1 MQILKTF
8 DYNAKMDTLPQSLS
22 QIHIVLCR
30 PSHPANI
37 GGAARAMK
45 TMGLFNLTI
54 VAPQLIATPMTQNPP
69 EYLPN
74 QAFRL
79 PDESYTLASGAV
91 DILDNARI
99 VPTLQDALGD
109 CVVSYALTSRRRELN
124 IPPKTPR
131 ESVPEI
137 LSFANKNQQ
146 VAIVF
151 GNERFGLDINEV
163 ALCNRLMTING
174 NPNYFSLNLSQAV
187 QVVAYEIFSQTS
199 FINNI
204 LQTEEQFVPQGEID
218 GLISHFDEI
227 MTQIGFF
234 ERRNSERL
242 LRRIRRIFDR
252 NGLQREEID
261 ILRGFLKTV
270 GQRTK

>member
-1 MQILKTF
+1 M
-8 DYNAKMDTLPQSLS
+8 NELPEYLS
-22 QIHIVLCR
+22 NIHIILCR

-37 GGAARAMK
+37 GSAARAMK
-45 TMGLFNLTI
+45 TMGLTHLTI

-69 EYLPN
+69 TYCSDKP
-74 QAFRL
+74 FRL

-91 DILDNARI
+91 DVLDNARI
-99 VPTLQDALGD
+99 VPNLQAALSD
-109 CVVSYALTSRRRELN
+109 CVLSYALTSRRRELN

-131 ESVPEI
+131 ESVPE
-137 LSFANKNQQ
+137 LLKFAQKNQQ

-151 GNERFGLDINEV
+151 GNERFGLDIDEV

-204 LQTEEQFVPQGEID
+204 LQNEEQFVPQGEID
-218 GLISHFDEI
+218 GLINHFDEI
-227 MTQIGFF
+227 MDKIGFF
-234 ERRNSERL
+234 ERRNKDRL

-252 NGLQREEID
+252 NGMQREEID
-261 ILRGFLKTV
+261 ILRGFLKTI
-270 GQRTK
+270 GQKTK

>member
-1 MQILKTF
+1 M
-8 DYNAKMDTLPQSLS
+8 NELPFYLNH
-22 QIHIVLCR
+22 IHIVLCR
-30 PSHPANI
+30 PSHPANV
-37 GGAARAMK
+37 GAAARAIK
-45 TMGLFNLTI
+45 TMGLTHLTL

-69 EYLPN
+69 EYSPD
-74 QAFRL
+74 QPFRL

-99 VPTLQDALGD
+99 VPNLSAALSD
-109 CVVSYALTSRRRELN
+109 CVASYALTSRRRELN
-124 IPPKTPR
+124 APPKTPR
-131 ESVPEI
+131 EAVPELI
-137 LSFANKNQQ
+137 KFAEQNQP
-146 VAIVF
+146 VAVVF
-151 GNERFGLDINEV
+151 GNERFGLDIDEV

-199 FINNI
+199 FINSV

-218 GLISHFDEI
+218 GLIQHFDEI
-227 MTQIGFF
+227 MNQIGFF

-252 NGLQREEID
+252 NGMQREEID

-270 GQRTK
+270 GQRVK

>member
-1 MQILKTF
+1 M
-8 DYNAKMDTLPQSLS
+8 NELPFYLNH
-22 QIHIVLCR
+22 IHIVLCR
-30 PSHPANI
+30 PSHPANV
-37 GGAARAMK
+37 GAAARAIK
-45 TMGLFNLTI
+45 TMGLSHLTL

-69 EYLPN
+69 EYSPS
-74 QAFRL
+74 QPFRL

-99 VPTLQDALGD
+99 VPNLSAALSD
-109 CVVSYALTSRRRELN
+109 CVLSYALTSRRRELN
-124 IPPKTPR
+124 APPKTPR
-131 ESVPEI
+131 EAVPELI
-137 LSFANKNQQ
+137 KFAEQNQP
-146 VAIVF
+146 VAVVF
-151 GNERFGLDINEV
+151 GNERFGLDIDEV

-199 FINNI
+199 FINSV

-218 GLISHFDEI
+218 GLIQHFDEI
-227 MTQIGFF
+227 MNQIGFF

-252 NGLQREEID
+252 NGMQREEID

-270 GQRTK
+270 GQRVK

>member
-1 MQILKTF
+1 M
-8 DYNAKMDTLPQSLS
+8 NELPFYLNH
-22 QIHIVLCR
+22 IHIVLCR

-37 GGAARAMK
+37 GSAARAMK
-45 TMGLFNLTI
+45 TMGLTHLTI
-54 VAPQLIATPMTQNPP
+54 VAPQLIATPMTPNPP

-91 DILDNARI
+91 DILDTACI
-99 VPTLQDALGD
+99 VPTLQDALSD
-109 CVVSYALTSRRRELN
+109 CVLSYALTSRRRELN

-131 ESVPEI
+131 EAVPELI
-137 LSFANKNQQ
+137 KFAEQNQQ

-151 GNERFGLDINEV
+151 GNERFGLDIDEV

-187 QVVAYEIFSQTS
+187 QVVTYEIFSQTS

-218 GLISHFDEI
+218 GLISHFDAT

-234 ERRNSERL
+234 ERRNKERL

-252 NGLQREEID
+252 NGVQREEID

-270 GQRTK
+270 GQREK

>member
-1 MQILKTF
+1 M
-8 DYNAKMDTLPQSLS
+8 NELPPYLNH
-22 QIHIVLCR
+22 IHIVLCR
-30 PSHPANI
+30 PSHPANV
-37 GGAARAMK
+37 GAAARAIK
-45 TMGLFNLTI
+45 TMGLSHLTL

-69 EYLPN
+69 EYNPG
-74 QAFRL
+74 QPFRL

-99 VPTLQDALGD
+99 VPNLSAALSD

-124 IPPKTPR
+124 APPKTPR
-131 ESVPEI
+131 EAVPELI
-137 LSFANKNQQ
+137 KFAEQNQP
-146 VAIVF
+146 VAVVF
-151 GNERFGLDINEV
+151 GNERFGLDIDEV

-199 FINNI
+199 FINSL

-218 GLISHFDEI
+218 GLINHFDEI
-227 MTQIGFF
+227 MDTIGFF

-252 NGLQREEID
+252 NGMQREEID

-270 GQRTK
+270 GQRVK

>member
-1 MQILKTF
+1 M
-8 DYNAKMDTLPQSLS
+8 NELPFYLNH
-22 QIHIVLCR
+22 IHIVLCR
-30 PSHPANI
+30 PSHPANV
-37 GGAARAMK
+37 GAAARAIK
-45 TMGLFNLTI
+45 TMGLSHLTL

-69 EYLPN
+69 EYSPS
-74 QAFRL
+74 QPFRL

-99 VPTLQDALGD
+99 VPNLSAALSD

-124 IPPKTPR
+124 APPKTPR
-131 ESVPEI
+131 EAVPELI
-137 LSFANKNQQ
+137 KFAEQNQP
-146 VAIVF
+146 VAVVF
-151 GNERFGLDINEV
+151 GNERFGLDIDEV

-199 FINNI
+199 FINSV

-218 GLISHFDEI
+218 GLIQHFDEI
-227 MTQIGFF
+227 MNQIGFF

-252 NGLQREEID
+252 NGMQREEID

-270 GQRTK
+270 GQRVK